1 VAGVARGEA
10 LTCLQIHFSTM
21 RKIIPGGWDLLDTE
35 KEIADLGKKVEGL
48 EHDVANLN
56 GWQKTQNGAL
66 LRVDDKVDKLKLWI
80 ISVLAGV
87 VVSIFVNLVKG

>member
-1 VAGVARGEA
+1 MD
-10 LTCLQIHFSTM
+10 C
-21 RKIIPGGWDLLDTE
+21 E
-35 KEIADLGKKVEGL
+35 KEILCLGKKVEGL

-80 ISVLAGV
+80 IGVLASV
-87 VVSIFVNLVKG
+87 VASIFINLVKG

>member
-1 VAGVARGEA
+1 
-10 LTCLQIHFSTM
+10 
-21 RKIIPGGWDLLDTE
+21 LDCE
-35 KEIADLGKKVEGL
+35 KEILCLGKKVEGL

-80 ISVLAGV
+80 IGVLASV
-87 VVSIFVNLVKG
+87 VAGIFINLVKG